1 MLSLVTSLP
10 ALSDSMHACPR
21 RLSGT
26 TPLRTLDCNVQG
38 KVERHEDNAFGMKR
52 VEITCAN
59 CGGHLGHVFEVGTSQ
74 HESIVTRQL

>member
-1 MLSLVTSLP
+1 MP
-10 ALSDSMHACPR
+10 AATL
-21 RLSGT
+21 GT
-26 TPLRTLDCNVQG
+26 TPFRMPECNVQG